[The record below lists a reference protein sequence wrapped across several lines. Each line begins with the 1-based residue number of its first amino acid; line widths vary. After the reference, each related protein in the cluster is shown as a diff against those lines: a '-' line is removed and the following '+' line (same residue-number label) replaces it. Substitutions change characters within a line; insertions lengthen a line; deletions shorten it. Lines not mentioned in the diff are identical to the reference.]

1 MKIVFPA
8 DKADW
13 NTKLD
18 ERFGRA
24 PGFVIYDDNN
34 ESLTFIENKD
44 KNAGHGVGV
53 QAAQTVIQ
61 AGADVVVT
69 SGPFGPKATD
79 VLTQAGVKLLPQ
91 MGMITIKEA
100 LKKVNV

>member
-1 MKIVFPA
+1 MKIVFPS

-13 NTKLD
+13 NAKLD

-24 PGFVIYDDNN
+24 PGFVIYDDND
-34 ESLTFIENKD
+34 ESLTFIENKE

-69 SGPFGPKATD
+69 SGPFGPKASS
-79 VLTQAGVKLLPQ
+79 VLTQAGIKLLPQ
-91 MGMITIKEA
+91 MGEITIREA
-100 LKKVNV
+100 LEKVNA